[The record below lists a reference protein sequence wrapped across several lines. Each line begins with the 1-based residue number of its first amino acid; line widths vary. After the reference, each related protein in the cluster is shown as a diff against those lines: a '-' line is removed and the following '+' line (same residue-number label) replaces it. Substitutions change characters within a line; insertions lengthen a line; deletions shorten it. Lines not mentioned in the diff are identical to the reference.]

1 MKDETLLKA
10 SLAIAGIGLA
20 GLFLL
25 SGSIQPT
32 AMAVAQLNG
41 DILNQKVQVTG
52 TASSIS
58 TSSAGHTFFTLSD
71 STGKISVVAFASS
84 NLQPPNQTCNVT
96 VKGRLQEYNGK
107 LEIVADSISTS

>member
-25 SGSIQPT
+25 SGTIQPT
-32 AMAVAQLNG
+32 AAAIAQLNG
-41 DILNQKVQVTG
+41 DVMDQKVLVTG
-52 TASSIS
+52 TANSVS
-58 TSSAGHTFFTLSD
+58 TSSAGHTFFTLAD
-71 STGKISVVAFASS
+71 QTGTISVVAFASAK
-84 NLQPPNQTCNVT
+84 LQPPKEGSTVT

-107 LEIVADSISTS
+107 LEIIADTITSS